1 VNERSVTDTP
11 RCDDYCW
18 RSGGDPV
25 VDLADAQQLERELAE
40 ANRRLSEEMQKQ
52 GRLDE
57 IAKLAHEAIKTGSC
71 DPLDWVEE
79 VTYILAIARGP
90 QENEE

>member
-1 VNERSVTDTP
+1 
-11 RCDDYCW
+11 
-18 RSGGDPV
+18 
-25 VDLADAQQLERELAE
+25 
-40 ANRRLSEEMQKQ
+40 MQKQ